1 MSKSPKQEDHSD
13 QMNVMQHIIELR
25 KRILNV
31 AYVVIIVAILSY
43 SFTADLFTFFAAPFT
58 NTFSTTELNAQ
69 LIGTGPAE
77 AFMLRMKL
85 AFFSGVIFSCPWIF
99 YQLWLFV
106 EPGLYDNE
114 KKFILPFV
122 ISTTILFI
130 IGMLFAYYLV
140 LPIAYSFFAGQY
152 ESIGIA
158 PTIRITE
165 HLAIVIKLLL
175 AFAFVFELPIV
186 SVLLARAGIL
196 RSQMMIDYWRYVVLG
211 VFVCSAIVTPPDI
224 LSQFL
229 MACPVMFLYVLSYYL
244 VKIIEEKKT

>member
-1 MSKSPKQEDHSD
+1 MNKDSQQND
-13 QMNVMQHIIELR
+13 QMNVMQHIVELR

-31 AYVVIIVAILSY
+31 AYAIIIVAILSY
-43 SFTADLFTFFAAPFT
+43 SFTAELFAFFAAPFT
-58 NTFSTTELNAQ
+58 DTFSATELNAQ

-85 AFFSGVIFSCPWIF
+85 AFFAGVIFSCPWIF

-114 KKFILPFV
+114 KKLILPFV
-122 ISTTILFI
+122 ISTTVLFI
-130 IGMLFAYYLV
+130 IGMLFSYYLV
-140 LPIAYSFFAGQY
+140 LPLAYNFFAGQY
-152 ESIGIA
+152 ESLGIA

-196 RSQMMIDYWRYVVLG
+196 RSQMMIDYWRYVVLV
-211 VFVCSAIVTPPDI
+211 VFVCSAIITPPDI
-224 LSQFL
+224 FSQFL
-229 MACPVMFLYVLSYYL
+229 MAFPVMLLYVLSYYL
-244 VKIIEEKKT
+244 VKMIEEKQS